1 LGGVLRI
8 ELRVRHLEQ
17 EAGRTGGLQR
27 RNTTSQAR
35 IGFIGLYALTL
46 WQRMM
51 MIFADSLTIVNFSNL
66 GFTPPFN
73 ITHNTDSENDGSVA
87 FFPVNKYVRPAHI

>member
-1 LGGVLRI
+1 
-8 ELRVRHLEQ
+8 
-17 EAGRTGGLQR
+17 
-27 RNTTSQAR
+27 
-35 IGFIGLYALTL
+35 
-46 WQRMM
+46 MM